1 MLLGRYGTVAN
12 NYFYVHNGLTAG
24 ALSIDAATGN
34 LTTLGIITSTSTQV
48 ANNTF
53 SGALVVTGGA
63 GIGGKLYVG
72 DDIYSKS
79 SLVLTTSSARSFVVT
94 SLRSGTGTA
103 VSTSTGDVI
112 VWSTASLQ
120 TVTGFGNST
129 DIAIKITNSTSATST
144 STGSLVVAG
153 GVGIGGTLWVG
164 DDVYSKGN
172 LVLTTAS
179 IKTYGVSKI
188 TPGTGT
194 AVSSSTGEVTIWST
208 ATLQDVTSQGSSTD
222 RSISITNSTTSTDTG
237 SGALKVTGG
246 VGIGGNLNVGGQL
259 KVNNEATFLGN
270 VTFSGN
276 ATYVYSTNT
285 LYTDNIL
292 ELHTPS
298 DGQWTLDDGKSI
310 GLKFHYFNNATN
322 TNAALVLK
330 NDSKFLEWFSYGVTG
345 DSTFTSATYGT
356 FKTGSIRLAD
366 STSATSTVSGALQVV
381 GGAGIGGNLY
391 VGGDIYSSGSRVV
404 TETNLG
410 TYGIS
415 AIYAGTGTAVSSN
428 TGSVTIW
435 STATLQDV
443 TSQGSSTDRSI
454 SISSST
460 NSTSTNTGALRV
472 TGGVGV
478 GRNLYV
484 GGQLVVTNSTVST
497 VSDGSLL
504 TINHPG
510 NKNWAVL
517 IGDAVNTG
525 STTGIYL
532 RSTTTSYIAW
542 GAQGSLVFTSS
553 GVGIERMRID
563 SSGSLVI
570 ATTTAAIN
578 SQSGAL
584 QVAGGAGIVGDLHVG
599 GNIYGKIS
607 GTVTATTHIVGG
619 AANRIVYNTGTDT
632 TSFIIAPPSSNVF
645 LQYTGNNAFTWT
657 SFSAGTDTAI
667 SVTGA
672 DVKIW
677 NNSTLQS
684 ITNRGNSTSN
694 AISITSSTASIST
707 TTGALTVLG
716 GVGIQGD
723 LYVGKT
729 IYGTITGSITT
740 ASNIASGSANRILY
754 QTSTGTTGFI
764 ATPTN
769 FGTFLQYSTTNTFV
783 WTTVT
788 AGVSKINAGT
798 GTAINTSTGE
808 VTIWST
814 AGLQTV
820 TTIGNSTDKAIR
832 ITNSTSATNTSTGSL
847 VVTGG
852 VGIGGDLYVGG
863 TFYGK
868 VSVDGVVEYA
878 KALGGGSSGQLLYQ
892 SATSTTSFV
901 STAASGW
908 LLQSN
913 GSNAPSYVNPNS
925 LTVSKA
931 GDITGG
937 LNNQILYQ
945 QSADQT
951 SFIDAPTDAN
961 TFLLFRGGSFVWSST
976 INNTAQATSTNS
988 GAFQVV
994 GGVGIGGNLYVGGN
1008 IVATNAQ
1015 ISGSIDSATTAT
1027 HLANGSTGSIP
1038 YQTNVGRT
1046 GFIPI
1051 GTTGTVLVSDGTTAT
1066 WKASSAISAS
1076 TASTATNLARGV
1088 RGSIPYQT
1096 NTGTTDFIPIGTTGT
1111 VLVSDGTTATWKAQS
1126 TLSVGTATTA
1136 THLVGGALGSIPYQ
1150 TNTGTTGFIPI
1161 GSQGQILVS
1170 DGTTAT
1176 WSTASI
1182 SLSVSSATTATN
1194 LAGGAT
1200 GSIPYQTNTGTT
1212 KFISIGSTSS
1222 LLVSDGTTATWKA
1235 PTTISVNTATYAT
1248 NISNNNYSSGFQIA
1262 YNSDSVTTKFANSA
1276 TTTGTFLKYS
1286 GDSAYP
1292 FIWDTVSQ
1300 GGVTSVNPGT
1310 GTAVSSTTG
1319 NVTIW
1324 STATLQNVTDRGRTS
1339 TNAISITSTT
1349 QSTGTTTGAL
1359 TVSGGVGIGGNI
1371 YTAGEIHIT
1380 SATASVFYMKY
1391 NPAAGAVDFIF
1402 G

>member
-1 MLLGRYGTVAN
+1 VAN

-24 ALSIDAATGN
+24 ALSIDAATGK

-53 SGALVVTGGA
+53 SGALVITGGA

-72 DDIYSKS
+72 EDIYSKT
-79 SLVLTTSSARSFVVT
+79 SLVLTTSSVKSYVVT
-94 SLRSGTGTA
+94 SLGSGTGTA

-222 RSISITNSTTSTDTG
+222 RSISITSSTSSTDTS

-330 NDSKFLEWFSYGVTG
+330 NDSKFLEWFSFGVTG

-356 FKTGSIRLAD
+356 FKTGSIRLVD
-366 STSATSTVSGALQVV
+366 STTATSTVSGALQVI
-381 GGAGIGGNLY
+381 GGAGIGGTLY

-415 AIYAGTGTAVSSN
+415 AIYAGTGTAVSST

-460 NSTSTNTGALRV
+460 NSTSTNAGALRV

-570 ATTTAAIN
+570 ATTTSAIN

-584 QVAGGAGIVGDLHVG
+584 QVAGGVGIGGDLYVG

-632 TSFIIAPPSSNVF
+632 TSFIIAPPASNVF

-694 AISITSSTASIST
+694 AISITSSTASTST

-740 ASNIASGSANRILY
+740 ASNVAAGSANRILY

-764 ATPTN
+764 TTPTN

-788 AGVSKINAGT
+788 AGVSKITPGT
-798 GTAINTSTGE
+798 GTAVSSSTGDI
-808 VTIWST
+808 TIWST
-814 AGLQTV
+814 ASLQTV
-820 TTIGNSTDKAIR
+820 TAIGNSTDIAIK
-832 ITNSTSATNTSTGSL
+832 ITNSTSATSTSTGSL

-863 TFYGK
+863 TIYGK
-868 VSVDGVVEYA
+868 VSVTGVVD
-878 KALGGGSSGQLLYQ
+878 
-892 SATSTTSFV
+892 SATTATNLAGGAPGSIPYQTNTGTTSFV
-901 STAASGW
+901 SVTTSGW

-913 GSNAPSYVNPNS
+913 GSSAPSYVNPTS

-931 GDITGG
+931 GDITDGAA
-937 LNNQILYQ
+937 NQILYQ
-945 QSADQT
+945 QTADQT
-951 SFIDAPTDAN
+951 SFIDAPADAN

-976 INNTAQATSTNS
+976 INNTAQSTSTNS

-1051 GTTGTVLVSDGTTAT
+1051 GTTGTVLVSDGSTAT

-1161 GSQGQILVS
+1161 GSQGQILVV
-1170 DGTTAT
+1170 GPNNTAS
-1176 WSTASI
+1176 WSTAST

-1194 LAGGAT
+1194 LARGVR

-1212 KFISIGSTSS
+1212 DFIPIGSTSS
-1222 LLVSDGTTATWKA
+1222 LLVSDGTTATWKP
-1235 PTTISVNTATYAT
+1235 PTAISVNTATYAN
-1248 NISNNNYSSGFQIA
+1248 NISNNQYNSGLQLA
-1262 YNSDSVTTKFANSA
+1262 YNSDSVTTKFASA
-1276 TTTGTFLKYS
+1276 PTTTGTFLKYN

-1292 FIWDTVSQ
+1292 FTWDTVSQ

-1391 NPAAGAVDFIF
+1391 NPTAGAVDFIF